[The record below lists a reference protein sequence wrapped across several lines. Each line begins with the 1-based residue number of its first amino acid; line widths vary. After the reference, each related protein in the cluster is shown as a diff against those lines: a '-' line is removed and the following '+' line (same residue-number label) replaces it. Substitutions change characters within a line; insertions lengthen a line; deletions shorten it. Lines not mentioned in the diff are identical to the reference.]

1 MLKHILKSF
10 YYNSRRDKSTFLV
23 SLIGLSTGLA
33 SAILI
38 YLWTWDEIS
47 YDNIYPDGD
56 RIHQVMLN
64 KHRSGEI
71 STTESLP
78 YPLPEQLKIAF
89 PEVEL
94 SGLFLGFEQG
104 DEIKLSANDKVM
116 FIRAGFSSED
126 YFEIFS
132 YDIYERE
139 DDLVLPTRTSVAISE
154 GLAQRLF
161 DTTTDV
167 VGKTLQL
174 DDTQTLHVSAVYK
187 DFPGNTT
194 QKYDILMNFDFFDY
208 YAAIEKNWSNI
219 LYNGFVMLEKGT
231 DASVF
236 NEKITDFI
244 KQYDEQSSYSLFIR
258 AQADR
263 YLYNKYEDGKLA
275 GGKVEYVRLFALIAM
290 FTLIIAAINFTNL
303 STARASNRL
312 KEIGVKKA
320 LGCERGMLFTQYI
333 GESLIMTIISVLV
346 ALIIVLLV
354 LPQFN
359 ALVNKDLSLTFSPGF
374 SLMLLLTTL
383 ITGFAAGMYP
393 AIYLSGIKI
402 TKALKKQLSW
412 SGLTLIVRKGLVAF
426 QFIISVTFIFLA
438 LVVYKQIEFVQ
449 SKDLGFD
456 KENVVVIP
464 VKGKIQED
472 RDVFIKELR
481 RLPGVVTAS
490 SLNQPIYHNNHI
502 TTRINWPGKTE
513 DDVVEFTNYFINYD
527 LIETY
532 QIDMKEGRTFSKD
545 FGSDTEA
552 VIFNKAAIDAM
563 GLEDPVGKMVN
574 IWGAERKIIGVTE
587 NFHNRS
593 LFEEVKPM
601 LMWLRARSTWN
612 IVVRL
617 EKGSERTAIE
627 GMERLS
633 ETFNP
638 DYPFEYQ
645 FTDTKYAEMYQA
657 ETRIGVLSRIFVLL
671 ACIIPGLGLYS
682 LAAFSVEKRFKE
694 IGIRRAL
701 GLPKVGVVV
710 LLTKEFIKIVLLAV
724 VISVPISFLIAN
736 DWLDSFAFNFE
747 LKWWY
752 FLLTGLLAVLIALLT
767 TLYQSV
773 KGANINVIKS
783 LKYE

>member
-167 VGKTLQL
+167 VGKSLQL

-412 SGLTLIVRKGLVAF
+412 SHFDRQKRVGSL
-426 QFIISVTFIFLA
+426 SVHHFRH
-438 LVVYKQIEFVQ
+438 VH
-449 SKDLGFD
+449 
-456 KENVVVIP
+456 
-464 VKGKIQED
+464 
-472 RDVFIKELR
+472 
-481 RLPGVVTAS
+481 LPGPGRVQT
-490 SLNQPIYHNNHI
+490 N
-502 TTRINWPGKTE
+502 RIRTIQGPG
-513 DDVVEFTNYFINYD
+513 I
-527 LIETY
+527 
-532 QIDMKEGRTFSKD
+532 
-545 FGSDTEA
+545 
-552 VIFNKAAIDAM
+552 
-563 GLEDPVGKMVN
+563 
-574 IWGAERKIIGVTE
+574 
-587 NFHNRS
+587 
-593 LFEEVKPM
+593 
-601 LMWLRARSTWN
+601 
-612 IVVRL
+612 
-617 EKGSERTAIE
+617 
-627 GMERLS
+627 
-633 ETFNP
+633 
-638 DYPFEYQ
+638 
-645 FTDTKYAEMYQA
+645 
-657 ETRIGVLSRIFVLL
+657 
-671 ACIIPGLGLYS
+671 
-682 LAAFSVEKRFKE
+682 
-694 IGIRRAL
+694 
-701 GLPKVGVVV
+701 
-710 LLTKEFIKIVLLAV
+710 
-724 VISVPISFLIAN
+724 
-736 DWLDSFAFNFE
+736 
-747 LKWWY
+747 
-752 FLLTGLLAVLIALLT
+752 
-767 TLYQSV
+767 
-773 KGANINVIKS
+773 
-783 LKYE
+783 